1 MPIFR
6 SCRAML
12 MQSLFIIRL
21 DLKTC
26 ILTGS
31 VQNQVSQCKLQNRI
45 LATLKT
51 VYAHEPPDTEH
62 LQRQSAL
69 LR

>member
-6 SCRAML
+6 SYKAML
-12 MQSLFIIRL
+12 TQSLFIIRL

-31 VQNQVSQCKLQNRI
+31 VQNQVSQCKKEFPVKADICHTQNGVC
-45 LATLKT
+45 A
-51 VYAHEPPDTEH
+51 
-62 LQRQSAL
+62 
-69 LR
+69 